1 MLKPVSLLALD
12 DDSALLAAAVQ
23 RRVAKTCG
31 LDDLVQW
38 RRVETSADDAIQS
51 IRAQRQRADSPL
63 RIRDDI
69 SARELVM
76 VVVSAAGPARATL
89 LETVT
94 HLRQLYEM
102 RRYASIFMIEILC
115 LLPEV
120 TKSDDYAAAYGLLK
134 ALSAADPK
142 PFGEVWLLD
151 GTNGAR
157 VQFGPLADSLDTY
170 ADAVAGALTF
180 EAELSGALPGLRPR
194 GMPTAFS
201 AFGYAELI
209 FPREAALQR
218 LEPRL
223 AAELTQ
229 GVILRRADAEGP
241 APIRAKAFTTNIEL
255 PSPSTFKRFQPK
267 TLVTDRTRS
276 AEELIAAVRS
286 ELQLHRDSVHLQI
299 LDTLAKQSEHAAAQT
314 TAQLERVIDE
324 TLDAQDFSASIHFLE
339 ALLDPLP
346 DVRPDADASPR
357 NLVTDL
363 STATAALDAR
373 LGFVANNVA
382 SDAARKRVRELA
394 NLIQDQ
400 RLVADTLAPVTA
412 AEQLDEMEREQRSL
426 IEQLPELV
434 FAEENGNNTSRNTAR
449 DAEAARLAT
458 ETEAKE
464 QELRELFAQRP
475 RAEHALR
482 EALEMRRSWI
492 WRQILWAAL
501 GVAAVYAIPYA
512 FGVLLD
518 NLRRVTWA
526 AGLGLG
532 FFALFALIRY
542 VNEIAPRVRDARE
555 TLARIRAQIDATD
568 KAKNAAHNDELQ
580 FEYDVAHR
588 RATLTVLSRTREAA
602 KQSLDALRERM
613 RELEE
618 LAASFAPASISWSG
632 LSISIVDDDDVD
644 GWYDRTAEE
653 RKPVIR
659 EFPIRRSEA
668 RHLRLPEL
676 QARIAA
682 HAATA
687 FDDIRKLTLAGAA
700 ATLANEA
707 KLAQR
712 LKRFA
717 EVSAPLIE
725 LRDDDLPAQQAMQRD
740 LTLWSDPS
748 DARWTSQLQRRFLDA
763 LLKPAPDA
771 LRVHALSRVLH
782 FPAYILGQ
790 IDYYRA
796 RYDGCAEFAE
806 VSDLVPTDLLL
817 TGPVRVAYEQV
828 LLGRAMGLIE
838 RRGGALVSNEMLLG
852 DTHLA
857 AAEHLASAGAAA
869 IRERL
874 HDALEP
880 RLAIARDVEREL
892 RQLMQSA
899 PLTPLDQG
907 ILGALVKRYAL
918 V

>member
-12 DDSALLAAAVQ
+12 DDAEQLAAAVQ

-38 RRVETSADDAIQS
+38 RRVEASADDAIQS
-51 IRAQRQRADSPL
+51 IRAQRQRPDSPL

-69 SARELVM
+69 STRELVM

-102 RRYASIFMIEILC
+102 RRYASIFTIEILC

-157 VQFGPLADSLDTY
+157 VQFGPLADALDTY

-194 GMPTAFS
+194 GMPPAFS

-218 LEPRL
+218 LEPRF
-223 AAELTQ
+223 AAELIND
-229 GVILRRADAEGP
+229 VILRSAGAEGP
-241 APIRAKAFTTNIEL
+241 AAIRAKSFTTSIET
-255 PSPSTFKRFQPK
+255 PSSTFKRFQPK
-267 TLVTDRTRS
+267 TLVNDRTRS
-276 AEELIAAVRS
+276 AEELIATVRN
-286 ELQLHRDSVHLQI
+286 ELQIHRDSVHLQT
-299 LDTLAKQSEHAAAQT
+299 LDTLAKQSEQAAAQT
-314 TAQLERVIDE
+314 IAQLDRVIDE
-324 TLDAQDFSASIHFLE
+324 TLDAEDFPASIHFLE

-346 DVRPDADASPR
+346 DVRPDADTVPR

-363 STATAALDAR
+363 GAATAALDAR

-426 IEQLPELV
+426 IERLPELV
-434 FAEENGNNTSRNTAR
+434 FAEENENNTARNAAR
-449 DAEAARLAT
+449 DAEAARLAG

-501 GVAAVYAIPYA
+501 GVAAIYAVPYA

-526 AGLGLG
+526 AGIGIG

-588 RATLTVLSRTREAA
+588 RATLTVLSRTREEA
-602 KQSLDALRERM
+602 KRSLDALRDRM

-618 LAASFAPASISWSG
+618 LAANFAPASIRWSG
-632 LSISIVDDDDVD
+632 LTISIIDDEDVD

-668 RHLRLPEL
+668 RHLALPEL

-687 FDDIRKLTLAGAA
+687 FDGLRTLTLAGAT

-707 KLAQR
+707 KVAQR
-712 LKRFA
+712 LKRFT

-748 DARWTSQLQRRFLDA
+748 DARWTAQLQRRFLDA

-796 RYDGCAEFAE
+796 RYENCAEFAG
-806 VSDLVPTDLLL
+806 VPDLVPTDLLL
-817 TGPVRVAYEQV
+817 TGPVRIAYEQV

-838 RRGGALVSNEMLLG
+838 QRGSALMSNEILLG
-852 DTHLA
+852 DSHLA
-857 AAEHLASAGAAA
+857 AAEHLAGAGAAA

-892 RQLMQSA
+892 RQLMQST